1 MDFVTQ
7 CAVVGTLPLFL
18 GILLS
23 FFGNRPDLYVTLV
36 WASSHWSSRL
46 LTFYALSWTIATCL
60 SPRSSA
66 QWVAH
71 SCCPLAG
78 SRAVCQKSSPG
89 SVYGT
94 LFICGL
100 GNLIWTRC
108 LLSSF
113 ALPATGSTRWRCEL
127 VQPICHLWK
136 PEQSSNL
143 DGPSLEG
150 FGFCQLRLYL
160 ALAISI
166 SFSLSKAVRLIKP
179 HKATNRKQNCRPRPE
194 NLT

>member
-7 CAVVGTLPLFL
+7 CAVVGALPLFL

-23 FFGNRPDLYVTLV
+23 FFGNRPDLYLTLV
-36 WASSHWSSRL
+36 WASSHWSFLVVDILCIVLNHRNFSV
-46 LTFYALSWTIATCL
+46 STIL
-60 SPRSSA
+60 SPVSGTFLLSA
-66 QWVAH
+66 RWEQ
-71 SCCPLAG
+71 G
-78 SRAVCQKSSPG
+78 SVSEFQPR

-94 LFICGL
+94 IFICGL
-100 GNLIWTRC
+100 GILIWTRC

-113 ALPATGSTRWRCEL
+113 AFPATGSTRWRCEL